1 MLVEQPA
8 RRDQDCVRLQSCL
21 LKVRH
26 PAEALLL
33 PWTAPAHSPGLKA
46 LFSQRLLC
54 MTDAHAGLKN
64 GIDEDELLARQIG
77 LTDPSQMSSTQEK
90 YKERIKQKLLEV
102 NILQSMTSVCSL
114 GWMPPT
120 AYIPRHTQQT
130 KSCCVNRLRP
140 HTMHGPDTE
149 RD

>member
-1 MLVEQPA
+1 MYE
-8 RRDQDCVRLQSCL
+8 RC
-21 LKVRH
+21 
-26 PAEALLL
+26 
-33 PWTAPAHSPGLKA
+33 
-46 LFSQRLLC
+46 
-54 MTDAHAGLKN
+54 HAGLKN

-120 AYIPRHTQQT
+120 AYIPRHTQ
-130 KSCCVNRLRP
+130 
-140 HTMHGPDTE
+140 
-149 RD
+149 